1 MTDPSVHDSLLQERA
16 GDKMRCLTC
25 ERRCLLGPGAS
36 GWCRT
41 RANVDGRVV
50 TLTYGNVSSL
60 SANPIE
66 KKPLHH
72 FYPGSLALTAGSWG
86 CNFGCPW
93 CQNWDISKSPP
104 RKGRYM
110 SPRQFVDM
118 AINSRCQGTSISLN
132 EPTLSLEWSLDV
144 FQLAREEGLYN
155 TFVTNGYMTSEA
167 LDLLIKAG
175 LDAMNVDIKGDA
187 AAVQKHC
194 GGIDV
199 EKVWRNCR
207 QAKEQG
213 LHLEITTLIIPSVNH
228 REETL
233 RTIAARI
240 HQDLGREIPWHVSG
254 YYPAY
259 RFHAPPTPLSA
270 LERAWQIGKEEGLDF
285 VYLGN
290 VGGHRLENTYCPH
303 CGQMLIE
310 RRGLTV
316 VQNRLS
322 HRSCPDCG
330 QAIPVIT

>member
-1 MTDPSVHDSLLQERA
+1 V
-16 GDKMRCLTC
+16 RCLTC
-25 ERRCLLGPGAS
+25 ERRCLLGSGAL

-41 RANVDGRVV
+41 RTNVDGRLV

-72 FYPGSLALTAGSWG
+72 FHPGSLALTAGSWG

-104 RKGRYM
+104 GKGRYM
-110 SPRQFVDM
+110 SPRHFVDL
-118 AINSRCQGTSISLN
+118 AIESRCQGTSISLN

-144 FQLAREEGLYN
+144 FMLAREKGLYN

-167 LDLLIKAG
+167 LDLLVKAG

-187 AAVQKHC
+187 EAVRKHC
-194 GGIDV
+194 AGIDA

-213 LHLEITTLIIPSVNH
+213 VHLEITTLVVPSVNH

-233 RTIAARI
+233 RTIAARVF
-240 HQDLGREIPWHVSG
+240 QELGPEIPWHVSG

-259 RFHAPPTPLSA
+259 RFHAPRTPLSA

-290 VGGHRLENTYCPH
+290 VAGHRLENTYCPH

-310 RRGLTV
+310 RCGLTV
-316 VQNRLS
+316 MQNRLS
-322 HRSCPDCG
+322 RHSCPDCG
-330 QAIPVIT
+330 EAIPVVTW

>member
-1 MTDPSVHDSLLQERA
+1 MTDASVHDSLLQERS
-16 GDKMRCLTC
+16 GDKVRCLTC

-41 RANVDGRVV
+41 RSNMDGRLV

-72 FYPGSLALTAGSWG
+72 FYAGSVALTAGSWG
-86 CNFGCPW
+86 CNFACPW

-104 RKGRYM
+104 RTGHYM
-110 SPRQFVDM
+110 LPRQFVDM

-132 EPTLSLEWSLDV
+132 EPTLSLEWALDV
-144 FQLAREEGLYN
+144 FRLAREKGLYN

-167 LDLLIKAG
+167 LDLLVKAG
-175 LDAMNVDIKGDA
+175 LDAMNVDVKGDA
-187 AAVQKHC
+187 EVVRKHC

-213 LHLEITTLIIPSVNH
+213 VHLEITTLVIPSVNH

-240 HQDLGREIPWHVSG
+240 RQDLGREIPWHVSG
-254 YYPAY
+254 YFPAY

-290 VGGHRLENTYCPH
+290 VAGHRLENTYCPR
-303 CGQMLIE
+303 CRQMLIE
-310 RRGLTV
+310 RCGLTV
-316 VQNRLS
+316 MQNRLS
-322 HRSCPDCG
+322 HHSCPDCG
-330 QAIPVIT
+330 EAIPIIT

>member
-1 MTDPSVHDSLLQERA
+1 MTDFFVHDSLLQERS
-16 GDKMRCLTC
+16 GDKVRCLIC
-25 ERRCLLGPGAS
+25 ERRCLLGQGAS

-41 RANVDGRVV
+41 RSNVDGRLV
-50 TLTYGNVSSL
+50 TFTFGNVSSL

-104 RKGRYM
+104 GKGRYM

-132 EPTLSLEWSLDV
+132 EPTLSLEWSLHV
-144 FQLAREEGLYN
+144 FELARDEGLYN
-155 TFVTNGYMTSEA
+155 TFVTNGYMSSEA
-167 LDLLIKAG
+167 LDLLVKAG

-187 AAVQKHC
+187 QVVRKHC
-194 GGIDV
+194 RGIDV

-207 QAKEQG
+207 LAKEQG
-213 LHLEITTLIIPSVNH
+213 VHLEITTLIIPSVNH
-228 REETL
+228 HEETL

-240 HQDLGREIPWHVSG
+240 SQDLGREIAWHVSG
-254 YYPAY
+254 YFPAY
-259 RFHAPPTPLSA
+259 RFHAPPTPLSV

-290 VGGHRLENTYCPH
+290 VTGHRLENTYCPH
-303 CGQMLIE
+303 CGRLLIE

-316 VQNRLS
+316 MQNRLS

-330 QAIPVIT
+330 QAIPIIT